1 MPEMALA
8 AQSLILQMWR
18 RYMDKSNFLKL
29 CKKYRMSICAMFLLL
44 SFICVIFFAER
55 ITVLVTTI
63 SVDTKFWPRIIGY
76 AGCGFSLLLL
86 IQSLVEARKTTE
98 SVNKT
103 LVEIVQEKNGTN
115 GRALKTLGLIFLY
128 ILGLDYLGFFV
139 MTALYLFFQFMLL
152 SDKETRK
159 SRFFA
164 YVAVIFTVVI
174 YLLFHLIFHM
184 MLPQGKIWM
193 YIGGSL

>member
-1 MPEMALA
+1 
-8 AQSLILQMWR
+8 
-18 RYMDKSNFLKL
+18 MDKSNFLKL
-29 CKKYRMSICAMFLLL
+29 YKKYRMSICAMFLLL

-63 SVDTKFWPRIIGY
+63 SVDAKFWPRIIGY

-86 IQSLVEARKTTE
+86 IQSLVEARETTE

-139 MTALYLFFQFMLL
+139 MTAFFQFMLL